1 MHVIFPTQKLT
12 NPYIY
17 QIGLKKII
25 ILFLSVISLF
35 FHADAASAEV
45 KVETVAD
52 NLKLPWELVFT
63 PDGRIF
69 FTERDGKLWIIE
81 NESLDLV
88 ATFPVSF
95 GPPES
100 EGGLLGLALDP
111 EFEKNNFLYLYQTY
125 FDFEM
130 WHNKVVRYTVSNNQ
144 LTDEQIIIDEIPGA
158 RWHDG
163 GRIKFGP
170 DEKIY
175 ITTGDATDPNLAQK
189 IDSLAGKIL
198 RINADGTI
206 PDDNPFESSPVFSY
220 GHRNPQGIDWTEN
233 GILVSSEHGPSGY
246 AIELS
251 YCEAKKLLGEIESC
265 AGSYFGHDEINV
277 IEPGKNYGWPI
288 IVGDSNNLEYTN
300 PILHSDIL
308 TWAPSGLLYYDS
320 DKIPE
325 WNGKF
330 LVATLRGQHVMVLDL
345 DLENSRVNSVEK
357 IFQDEYGRIR
367 DLVQSP
373 DGDVFIL
380 TSNGNNDKILLV
392 TALETPPSTVD
403 TKESLSSLGEYLV
416 YGIIIAAIV
425 MGAAVLIKR
434 KKK

>member
-1 MHVIFPTQKLT
+1 MSIVC
-12 NPYIY
+12 
-17 QIGLKKII
+17 
-25 ILFLSVISLF
+25 LF

-52 NLKLPWELVFT
+52 DLKLPWELVFA

-88 ATFPVSF
+88 ATIPVSVDTRE
-95 GPPES
+95 GAQ

-130 WHNKVVRYTVSNNQ
+130 RHNKVVRYTVSNNQ
-144 LTDEQIIIDEIPGA
+144 LTDEQIIIDKIPGA
-158 RWHDG
+158 MWHDG

-175 ITTGDATDPNLAQK
+175 ITTGDATTPKLAQK

-233 GILVSSEHGPSGY
+233 GILVSSEHGPSGEKGY
-246 AIELS
+246 A
-251 YCEAKKLLGEIESC
+251 
-265 AGSYFGHDEINV
+265 HDEINV
-277 IEPGKNYGWPI
+277 IEPGKNYGWPV
-288 IVGDSNNLEYTN
+288 IVGDSNNPEYTN
-300 PILHSDIL
+300 PILHSGDV

-325 WNGKF
+325 LKGKF
-330 LVATLRGQHVMVLDL
+330 LVAALRGQHVMVLDL
-345 DLENSRVNSVEK
+345 DLENNMVNSVEK
-357 IFQDEYGRIR
+357 IFQDKYGRIR

-380 TSNGNNDKILLV
+380 TSNGDNDKILRV
-392 TALETPPSTVD
+392 TVLETPPLTVE
-403 TKESLSSLGEYLV
+403 TKEPSSSLGEYLV
-416 YGIIIAAIV
+416 YGIIIAVIV
-425 MGAAVLIKR
+425 AGAAVLIKR
-434 KKK
+434 RKK

>member
-1 MHVIFPTQKLT
+1 
-12 NPYIY
+12 
-17 QIGLKKII
+17 
-25 ILFLSVISLF
+25 
-35 FHADAASAEV
+35 
-45 KVETVAD
+45 
-52 NLKLPWELVFT
+52 
-63 PDGRIF
+63 
-69 FTERDGKLWIIE
+69 
-81 NESLDLV
+81 LDLV
-88 ATFPVSF
+88 ATIPVSVDTRE
-95 GPPES
+95 GAQ

-130 WHNKVVRYTVSNNQ
+130 RHNKVVRYTVSNNQ
-144 LTDEQIIIDEIPGA
+144 LTDEQIIIDKIPGA
-158 RWHDG
+158 MWHDG

-175 ITTGDATDPNLAQK
+175 ITTGDATTPKLAQK

-251 YCEAKKLLGEIESC
+251 YCEAKKLLGKIESC
-265 AGSYFGHDEINV
+265 VGSMSGHDEINV

-300 PILHSDIL
+300 PILHSGIL
-308 TWAPSGLLYYDS
+308 TWAPSGILYYDS

-345 DLENSRVNSVEK
+345 DLENSVVNSVEK

-367 DLVQSP
+367 NLVQSP

-380 TSNGNNDKILLV
+380 TSNGANDKILLV
-392 TALETPPSTVD
+392 TALETSPSTVE
-403 TKESLSSLGEYLV
+403 TKEPSSSLGEYLV

-425 MGAAVLIKR
+425 AGAAVLIKR
-434 KKK
+434 RKK

>member
-1 MHVIFPTQKLT
+1 MAVIC
-12 NPYIY
+12 
-17 QIGLKKII
+17 
-25 ILFLSVISLF
+25 LF

-45 KVETVAD
+45 KVETVAN
-52 NLKLPWELVFT
+52 NLKIPWELVFA

-69 FTERDGKLWIIE
+69 FTERDGNLWVIE
-81 NESLDLV
+81 NESLELV
-88 ATFPVSF
+88 ATFPTSNTL
-95 GPPES
+95 

-125 FDFEM
+125 FGFELH
-130 WHNKVVRYTVSNNQ
+130 HNKVVRYTVSNNQ
-144 LTDEQIIIDEIPGA
+144 LTDEQILIDKIPGA
-158 RWHDG
+158 LWHDG

-175 ITTGDATDPNLAQK
+175 ITTGDATNANLSQK

-233 GILVSSEHGPSGY
+233 GILVSSEHGPSGEKGY
-246 AIELS
+246 A
-251 YCEAKKLLGEIESC
+251 
-265 AGSYFGHDEINV
+265 HDEINV
-277 IEPGKNYGWPI
+277 IEPGKNYGWPV
-288 IVGDSNNLEYTN
+288 IVGDSNNPEYTN
-300 PILHSDIL
+300 PILHSGDV

-320 DKIPE
+320 DKISE
-325 WNGKF
+325 WKGKF
-330 LVATLRGQHVMVLDL
+330 LVAALRGQHVMVLDL
-345 DLENSRVNSVEK
+345 DLENNRVNSVEK

-380 TSNGNNDKILLV
+380 TSNGDNDKILRV
-392 TALETPPSTVD
+392 TTLETPPLTVE
-403 TKESLSSLGEYLV
+403 TKGQSSSLGGYLV
-416 YGIIIAAIV
+416 YGIIIATVVA
-425 MGAAVLIKR
+425 GAAILIKR
-434 KKK
+434 RKK

>member
-1 MHVIFPTQKLT
+1 M
-12 NPYIY
+12 
-17 QIGLKKII
+17 
-25 ILFLSVISLF
+25 SVISLF
-35 FHADAASAEV
+35 FHADAVSAEV

-52 NLKLPWELVFT
+52 GLDTPWELVFA

-81 NESLDLV
+81 NESLELV
-88 ATFPVSF
+88 ATIPVSVDPR
-95 GPPES
+95 GQ

-130 WHNKVVRYTVSNNQ
+130 RHNKVVRYTVSNNQ
-144 LTDEQIIIDEIPGA
+144 LTDEQIIIDKIPGA
-158 RWHDG
+158 MWHDG

-175 ITTGDATDPNLAQK
+175 ITTGDATTPKLAQK

-251 YCEAKKLLGEIESC
+251 YCEAKKLLGTIESC
-265 AGSYFGHDEINV
+265 VGSLFGHDEINV

-288 IVGDSNNLEYTN
+288 IVGDSNSLEYTN

-308 TWAPSGLLYYDS
+308 TWAPSGILYYDS

-345 DLENSRVNSVEK
+345 DLENSIVNSAEK

-367 DLVQSP
+367 NLVQSP

-380 TSNGNNDKILLV
+380 TSNSEQNERDDKILLV
-392 TALETPPSTVD
+392 TALETHPSTVE
-403 TKESLSSLGEYLV
+403 TKEPSSLLGEYLV

-425 MGAAVLIKR
+425 AGAAVLIKR
-434 KKK
+434 RKK

>member
-1 MHVIFPTQKLT
+1 M
-12 NPYIY
+12 
-17 QIGLKKII
+17 KKNI
-25 ILFLSVISLF
+25 ILFLAVICLF

-45 KVETVAD
+45 KVETVVD
-52 NLKLPWELVFT
+52 NLKIPWELVFA

-69 FTERDGKLWIIE
+69 FTERDGKLWVIE
-81 NESLDLV
+81 DESLELV
-88 ATFPVSF
+88 ATFPTSNTL
-95 GPPES
+95 

-125 FDFEM
+125 FGFDLH
-130 WHNKVVRYTVSNNQ
+130 HNKVVRYTVSNNQ
-144 LTDEQIIIDEIPGA
+144 LTDELILIDKIPGA
-158 RWHDG
+158 LWHDG

-175 ITTGDATDPNLAQK
+175 ITTGDATNANLSQK

-233 GILVSSEHGPSGY
+233 GILVSSEHGPSGEKGY
-246 AIELS
+246 A
-251 YCEAKKLLGEIESC
+251 
-265 AGSYFGHDEINV
+265 HDEINV
-277 IEPGKNYGWPI
+277 IEPGKNYGWPV
-288 IVGDSNNLEYTN
+288 IVGDSNNPEYTN
-300 PILHSDIL
+300 PILHSGDV

-325 WNGKF
+325 WKGKF
-330 LVATLRGQHVMVLDL
+330 LVAALRGQHVMVLDL
-345 DLENSRVNSVEK
+345 DLENNMVNSVEK
-357 IFQDEYGRIR
+357 IFQDKYGRIR

-380 TSNGNNDKILLV
+380 TSNGNDDKILRV
-392 TALETPPSTVD
+392 TALETSPLTVK
-403 TKESLSSLGEYLV
+403 TKEPSSSLGEYLM
-416 YGIIIAAIV
+416 YGIIIAAV
-425 MGAAVLIKR
+425 VTGAAVLIKR
-434 KKK
+434 RKK